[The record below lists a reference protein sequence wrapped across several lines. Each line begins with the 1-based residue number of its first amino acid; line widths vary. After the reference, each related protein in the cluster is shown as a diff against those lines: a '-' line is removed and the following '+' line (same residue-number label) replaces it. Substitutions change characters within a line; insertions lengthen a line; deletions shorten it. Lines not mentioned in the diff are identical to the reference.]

1 MEEKKDDW
9 NKHRNWW
16 TRGTEPE
23 EDGPGYIC
31 SIDRVTCNGL
41 VGSSSLL

>member
-23 EDGPGYIC
+23 EDGLDI
-31 SIDRVTCNGL
+31 SV
-41 VGSSSLL
+41 LLIE